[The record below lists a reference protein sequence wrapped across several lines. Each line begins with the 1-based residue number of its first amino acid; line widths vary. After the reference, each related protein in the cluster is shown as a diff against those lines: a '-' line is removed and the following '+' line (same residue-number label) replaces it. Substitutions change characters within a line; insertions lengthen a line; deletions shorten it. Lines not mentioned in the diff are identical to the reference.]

1 MSVSSVSRPAPFIS
15 WVVPCARA
23 VGAPFVSLRPSSR
36 SFSGW
41 VLVAF
46 FPSFVAADSF
56 ATRAVSLVPAS
67 PFPGGVP
74 FCAVRRCGSWWCV
87 SVPVSVLLPV
97 SVASCCPVF
106 FASI

>member
-1 MSVSSVSRPAPFIS
+1 MSVSSAFRSAPPVS

-56 ATRAVSLVPAS
+56 AARAVSLVPGF
-67 PFPGGVP
+67 PFVGSVP

-87 SVPVSVLLPV
+87 SVPVSASL
-97 SVASCCPVF
+97 SRSSASCCPVS
-106 FASI
+106 FASV